1 VAKAKKAT
9 TKKATKKTI
18 EVLETPPVV
27 ETPVVPSRTKEQIQ
41 GEIDVL
47 QNKLSGEVSQVA
59 IRELTSDIAALQDE
73 IGNL

>member
-1 VAKAKKAT
+1 MAKAKKAT
-9 TKKATKKTI
+9 TKKATKKTV

-27 ETPVVPSRTKEQIQ
+27 ETPVVSSRTKEQIQ

-47 QNKLSGEVSQVA
+47 QSKLSGEVSQVA